1 MFYPSAHRFL
11 GGFLDVEFDN
21 MFWQR
26 KRIEELIALINKIR
40 KRDREFRTH
49 FYKSL
54 NEEKPVSIIYILVS
68 MQYPLDRLEELYD
81 SAAIINE
88 YVTNEKAM
96 ENVLLIGSYKIQGLP
111 HADYKK
117 AEVIEKIVNRLCER
131 SLDGNITID
140 DIVMKTEIKGINYE
154 ETKKLLEWMKR
165 FDMVDEVEKNIFSKT
180 EKQRVVFFSRFIN
193 HFLH

>member
-1 MFYPSAHRFL
+1 
-11 GGFLDVEFDN
+11 

-26 KRIEELIALINKIR
+26 KKIEELLALINKVR

-54 NEEKPVSIIYILVS
+54 NEEKPVGIIDILVS
-68 MQYPLDRLEELYD
+68 LHYLFGRLEDLYY
-81 SAAIINE
+81 AAAVVNE

-96 ENVLLIGSYKIQGLP
+96 EKVLLIGSYKIQYLP

-140 DIVMKTEIKGINYE
+140 DIVMETGIKGIYYE
-154 ETKKLLEWMKR
+154 ETKKLLEWMKS
-165 FDMVDEVEKNIFSKT
+165 FDMVDEAEKM
-180 EKQRVVFFSRFIN
+180 EKKCPNGKILMTLKVKESHMI
-193 HFLH
+193 LKMP